1 MDGTKTY
8 LVINMSNKS
17 VINIANKVIKTEIEG
32 LKKLSKSINNSFAQA
47 VNTINKTKG
56 RVVCCGVGKSAK
68 ILEKISSTLSSI
80 GIASFTLDPT
90 DAGHGSLGAICKGDV
105 LIIASFSGNSSE
117 LNSILDY
124 SKRNKIK
131 IIGISSNLKSNLI
144 KLSDVKILIPKVTEA
159 GNKQLN
165 MIPTSSSIN
174 LLALGDCMAIA
185 LATKNKF
192 DKKKFGKLHPSGSIG
207 KNLSDISQIMITK
220 KNIPLVSEDS
230 SLQKTV
236 MKISSGRLGC
246 VIVEIK
252 KNRLVVLFQMGISI
266 ER

>member
-1 MDGTKTY
+1 
-8 LVINMSNKS
+8 
-17 VINIANKVIKTEIEG
+17 
-32 LKKLSKSINNSFAQA
+32 
-47 VNTINKTKG
+47 
-56 RVVCCGVGKSAK
+56 
-68 ILEKISSTLSSI
+68 
-80 GIASFTLDPT
+80 LDPT

-144 KLSDVKILIPKVTEA
+144 KLSDVKILIPKVAEA

-246 VIVEIK
+246 VIVANKKKQACGFISDGDINRAIK
-252 KNRLVVLFQMGISI
+252 KFKNIFLKKSKDIMSKKPTYISNTCMITEALEIMNRKKITVLLVAKNKRLHGLVHMHDVLSFLNS
-266 ER
+266 

>member
-1 MDGTKTY
+1 
-8 LVINMSNKS
+8 
-17 VINIANKVIKTEIEG
+17 
-32 LKKLSKSINNSFAQA
+32 
-47 VNTINKTKG
+47 
-56 RVVCCGVGKSAK
+56 VVTA
-68 ILEKISSTLSSI
+68 LN
-80 GIASFTLDPT
+80 
-90 DAGHGSLGAICKGDV
+90 
-105 LIIASFSGNSSE
+105 LIVF
-117 LNSILDY
+117 LDY

-144 KLSDVKILIPKVTEA
+144 KLSDVKILIPKVAEA

-246 VIVEIK
+246 VIVQIK
-252 KNRLVVLFQMGISI
+252 KNRCVVLFQMGISI

>member
-17 VINIANKVIKTEIEG
+17 FINIANKVIKTEIEG

-56 RVVCCGVGKSAK
+56 RIVCCGVGKSAK

-80 GIASFTLDPT
+80 GIASFTLNPT
-90 DAGHGSLGAICKGDV
+90 DAGHGSLGAICKNDV

-131 IIGISSNLKSNLI
+131 IIGISSNLESNLI
-144 KLSDVKILIPKVTEA
+144 KLSDVKILIPKVAEA

-207 KNLSDISQIMITK
+207 KNLSDISQIMIAK
-220 KNIPLVSEDS
+220 KKYSF
-230 SLQKTV
+230 
-236 MKISSGRLGC
+236 G
-246 VIVEIK
+246 
-252 KNRLVVLFQMGISI
+252 F
-266 ER
+266 